1 VPVEGVVNALRR
13 IHAALVTGG
22 VVIDA
27 QPVSPRPAVETSA
40 GRAGTLDM
48 RGWAKIIEAV
58 DERVAET
65 IDSGL
70 WMDEGEHAY
79 VVTDTFQSG
88 DELID
93 TVKNWQGTQVPEAL
107 ARRLSRAK
115 GPAYVHQD
123 IRLRVLRAL

>member
-1 VPVEGVVNALRR
+1 MNALQR

-48 RGWAKIIEAV
+48 RDWGKIIEAV

-65 IDSGL
+65 MDSGL
-70 WMDEGEHAY
+70 WMNEGEHAY

-93 TVKNWQGTQVPEAL
+93 TVKTWQGTRVPEAL
-107 ARRLSRAK
+107 ARRLRAGE

-123 IRLRVLRAL
+123 VRLRVLRAL

>member
-1 VPVEGVVNALRR
+1 MNALRR

-48 RGWAKIIEAV
+48 RDWGKIIQAV

-70 WMDEGEHAY
+70 WMNEGEHSY
-79 VVTDTFQSG
+79 VVSDTFQSG

-93 TVKNWQGTQVPEAL
+93 TVKNWQGTQIPEAL
-107 ARRLSRAK
+107 VRRLSGAK
-115 GPAYVHQD
+115 GQAYVHQD
-123 IRLRVLRAL
+123 IRLRVLRSL

>member
-13 IHAALVTGG
+13 VHAALVTGG
-22 VVIDA
+22 VVIDT
-27 QPVSPRPAVETSA
+27 QPVSPRPAVETGA
-40 GRAGTLDM
+40 GNAGTLDM
-48 RGWAKIIEAV
+48 RDWGKIIQAV

-70 WMDEGEHAY
+70 WMNEGEHSY

-88 DELID
+88 AELID
-93 TVKNWQGTQVPEAL
+93 TVKTWQGTQVPEAL
-107 ARRLSRAK
+107 ARRLAAAK

>member
-1 VPVEGVVNALRR
+1 MNALRR

-22 VVIDA
+22 VLIDA
-27 QPVSPRPAVETSA
+27 QPVSQRPAVETSA
-40 GRAGTLDM
+40 GRTGTLDM
-48 RGWAKIIEAV
+48 RDWGKIVQAV

-65 IDSGL
+65 IASGL
-70 WMDEGEHAY
+70 WIEEGAHRY
-79 VVTDTFQSG
+79 VVTDTFRGG

-107 ARRLSRAK
+107 ARRLSGAR